1 MKKERQPE
9 VKRKNMVLHPST
21 NAPEVGAIRLCPDY
35 GFLFLFLYPFVYLHH
50 KELKKTDEKAYIVYL
65 YCIPCIKFHAF
76 RILQFPLNNKIS
88 SSCNGGASRHLT
100 LGHAQKWIS
109 MAMKYFYCSDL
120 FDFNF
125 DYCYCPIDNII
136 IEKALGKQSESG
148 KPKNLKGLVK
158 PISWSKIGR
167 ISVLRDIYSDI
178 DAIIEQNNLN
188 CTQLEFDVLNWQ

>member
-76 RILQFPLNNKIS
+76 RVLQFPLGLKKNEYS
-88 SSCNGGASRHLT
+88 SAFSDVIVLD
-100 LGHAQKWIS
+100 
-109 MAMKYFYCSDL
+109 DL
-120 FDFNF
+120 FS
-125 DYCYCPIDNII
+125 
-136 IEKALGKQSESG
+136 L
-148 KPKNLKGLVK
+148 
-158 PISWSKIGR
+158 
-167 ISVLRDIYSDI
+167 
-178 DAIIEQNNLN
+178 
-188 CTQLEFDVLNWQ
+188 

>member
-1 MKKERQPE
+1 
-9 VKRKNMVLHPST
+9 
-21 NAPEVGAIRLCPDY
+21 
-35 GFLFLFLYPFVYLHH
+35 
-50 KELKKTDEKAYIVYL
+50 
-65 YCIPCIKFHAF
+65 
-76 RILQFPLNNKIS
+76 
-88 SSCNGGASRHLT
+88 
-100 LGHAQKWIS
+100 

-167 ISVLRDIYSDI
+167 IEDLRDIYSDI